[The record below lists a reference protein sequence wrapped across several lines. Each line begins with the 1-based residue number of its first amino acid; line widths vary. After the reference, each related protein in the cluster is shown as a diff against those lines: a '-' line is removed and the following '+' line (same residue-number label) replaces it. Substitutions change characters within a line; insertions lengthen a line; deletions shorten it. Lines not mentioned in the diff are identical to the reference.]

1 MLFLAVNPMKHFGF
15 LQNLSPWGKALLLT
29 ALVIMSALFSAFGG
43 LLAGKVVFGS
53 DLETVFTIL
62 SNPSTPKA
70 IAFMKF
76 YQMINQ
82 FGFFIVPVFLFAFL
96 ISPSPSDYFT
106 FNKIPGGIALLIS
119 ALIIYSVLPFNHF
132 LTELNGD
139 IKFPGFLDSMG
150 DWMKDKELQA
160 EKLTETIL
168 KTRTLGGLAVNLVVV
183 ALIPAFGEE
192 LLFRVT
198 GINLLKELT
207 KNVHWAIIISAFVFA
222 FFHIQFLSFLPRFML
237 GLLLGYLFVITGSI
251 WAPVFAHFVNN
262 ASSVIIFYLYYNGTI
277 DIPMEDFG
285 ATQNTVYIIGSLLIT
300 IWLMSMLYYREG
312 ADRTGLG

>member
-1 MLFLAVNPMKHFGF
+1 MKHFGF
-15 LQNLSPWGKALLLT
+15 LQNLSPWGKVFLLT
-29 ALVIMSALFSAFGG
+29 VIFMMSALFTAFGG
-43 LLAGKVVFGS
+43 LLIGKLIFGGSLNSVAG
-53 DLETVFTIL
+53 LL
-62 SNPSTPKA
+62 SGPDTPEA

-76 YQMINQ
+76 YQMLNQ
-82 FGFFIVPVFLFAFL
+82 FGFFIFPVFLFTFL
-96 ISPSPSDYFT
+96 ISPSPSGYLT
-106 FNKIPGGIALLIS
+106 FNKSPGGIALLIS
-119 ALIIYSVLPFNHF
+119 ALVIYTVLPFNHF
-132 LTELNGD
+132 LSELNMD
-139 IKFPGFLDSMG
+139 LKFSGFLESVG
-150 DWMKDKELQA
+150 RWMNDKEIEA

-207 KNVHWAIIISAFVFA
+207 RNVHWAIIISSFIFA
-222 FFHIQFLSFLPRFML
+222 FFHFQFLSFLPRFIL
-237 GLLLGYLFVITGSI
+237 GLLLGYLFVITGNL

-277 DIPMEDFG
+277 DISMEDFG

-300 IWLMSMLYYREG
+300 LWLMFMLYHKEG
-312 ADRTGLG
+312 AGRTGLR